1 VQDWLVSGVARFA
14 LTLLA
19 AAAVL
24 SGCSNSPG
32 QVTDHSGLVAGYVL
46 SAPTCPVERVDQEC
60 PPRPVAGA
68 EVIALDAGAVRAST
82 VTDSTGAFQLALPDG
97 RYLIKATN
105 VGGYAST
112 ATQEVA
118 VSDTPSH
125 LTLIVDSGIR

>member
-1 VQDWLVSGVARFA
+1 MSDVARFA
-14 LTLLA
+14 AALLA
-19 AAAVL
+19 AIALLL
-24 SGCSNSPG
+24 SGCTSPSG
-32 QVTDHSGLVAGYVL
+32 QVNDSGLVEGYVL
-46 SAPTCPVERVDQEC
+46 TAPICPVERFDQEC